1 MLTQKLAELS
11 REYHRVQTLRHRRG
25 APGDG
30 NSAHRRLGQKMADL
44 ADRFERQV
52 EHWVGDHPLAET
64 WRRHFYDG
72 APAPDGPALAEPPLF
87 RGTNDAGA
95 RIEVRRA
102 PADSGATHDVFSDG
116 KRIARESSPWQLEP
130 EAIEPVTIVGRVCLD
145 TVEASPE
152 AVGALRRFVE
162 APDSEPPWRFARE
175 LYEDGHI
182 DVDFALTP
190 RGRRCLAHLAAERP
204 APHAPGLAGSRAHYC
219 VIAADAARARILLL
233 AAADNGQTA
242 TLMPLTEVA
251 DMKRPE
257 GRAHDRDL
265 HAESRPPQR
274 SDSTARP
281 ASGHAVSD
289 HRDNRRR
296 WASREFA
303 ESVAEA
309 ASRVWRTL
317 PLCDVVVVA
326 SPPMLGL
333 LRPAIARRNGGR
345 IPNRVSELARDPA
358 SSRPPRCTMRWRPPA
373 SCPRAADASRAR
385 SGSAAG
391 SVVIRRGDRPPHPPP
406 QLRNHVP
413 APGAR
418 PRDDVP
424 LRSARDRARRPGPG

>member
-11 REYHRVQTLRHRRG
+11 REYHRLQNLRHRRG

-30 NSAHRRLGQKMADL
+30 NSAHRRLGQKMNDL
-44 ADRFERQV
+44 SDRFERQV
-52 EHWVGDHPLAET
+52 EHWVGDDPLAET

-130 EAIEPVTIVGRVCLD
+130 EVIEPVTIVGRVCLD
-145 TVEASPE
+145 AFDASPE
-152 AVGALRRFVE
+152 AFEALRGFVE
-162 APDSEPPWRFARE
+162 APDSEPPWHFARE

-182 DVDFALTP
+182 DTDFALTP
-190 RGRRCLAHLAAERP
+190 RGRRCLTRLAAGRPAERP
-204 APHAPGLAGSRAHYC
+204 PGLGGSRAHYC
-219 VIAADAARARILLL
+219 VVTADAARARILLL
-233 AAADNGQTA
+233 AAGESSATP

-251 DMKRPE
+251 DMKRPD

-265 HAESRPPQR
+265 HSESRPPLR
-274 SDSTARP
+274 SDSFARP

-289 HRDNRRR
+289 HRENRRR
-296 WASREFA
+296 AASREFA
-303 ESVAEA
+303 ESVAQA

-326 SPPMLGL
+326 SPTMLGL
-333 LRPAIARRNGGR
+333 LRPAIARLGGGKA
-345 IPNRVSELARDPA
+345 PNRVSELARDLSKLAPA
-358 SSRPPRCTMRWRPPA
+358 ALHDAVAAAGLLPARGRRAPRPLWQRGGVA
-373 SCPRAADASRAR
+373 ASRE
-385 SGSAAG
+385 GK
-391 SVVIRRGDRPPHPPP
+391 
-406 QLRNHVP
+406 
-413 APGAR
+413 
-418 PRDDVP
+418 
-424 LRSARDRARRPGPG
+424 